1 MGTSGILYLADSCI
15 KGKKKPHHTTTLAFL
30 EMITMSESVLHSC
43 EVTAESC
50 MLLVLNV
57 LRRSNTGIIITA

>member
-30 EMITMSESVLHSC
+30 EMITMSESVLSC
-43 EVTAESC
+43 TAAKLQLRVAC
-50 MLLVLNV
+50 FWFLML
-57 LRRSNTGIIITA
+57 